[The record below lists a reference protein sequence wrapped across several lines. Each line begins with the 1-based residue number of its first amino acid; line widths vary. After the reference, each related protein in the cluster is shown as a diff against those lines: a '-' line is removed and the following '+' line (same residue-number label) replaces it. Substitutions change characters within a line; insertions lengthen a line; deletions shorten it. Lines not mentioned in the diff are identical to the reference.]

1 MFCRN
6 CGAEI
11 KDDWKICPNCG
22 KEIVRNNENTGQVS
36 QQEKFDTKKS
46 KKKIIIGI
54 IIGIIVVGGAGIV
67 YGVNANK
74 TQNTQ
79 PKTTTASKK
88 GKKTK
93 EIKDFSKQDFED
105 LVGKT
110 KEEIEK
116 AGIPKVEKGEYET
129 SDSSVKVSMKKGKVN
144 FIHIEGDEKT
154 APTFHEVK
162 LGMSKEEAEEK
173 LKDAYP
179 ETMPSAEGLYAMN
192 YEKQEQVTCYCDTDN
207 DQVLEISYQ
216 ALTEEELKEVK
227 EELAQQFVFP
237 DSANKYLS
245 EDEIRKVDVDKMNIG
260 RNEIYAR
267 HGYIFTDEEMKQYF
281 ENQQWYRERVTADQF
296 KEDVFNSFEKKNIEL
311 IKKVEDEV
319 NGTSDSTNGQ
329 ETNNSDDT
337 NFIGMEGTYQCGS
350 DDESGLIDVWKEGN
364 DIYFAMGT
372 QENPGILGGVG
383 GGMKGTIKD
392 NRTVTID
399 YGEGLIFTLVWDDA
413 GSFTITRSTS
423 SGWDVIDEI
432 TDNVTYVNAEY
443 YGVS

>member
-6 CGAEI
+6 CGAEV

-22 KEIVRNNENTGQVS
+22 KEIVRNNENIGQVS

-319 NGTSDSTNGQ
+319 NGTNGQ

>member
-6 CGAEI
+6 CGAEV

-179 ETMPSAEGLYAMN
+179 ETMLSAEGLYAMN

>member
-22 KEIVRNNENTGQVS
+22 KEIVRNNENIGQVS

-296 KEDVFNSFEKKNIEL
+296 KEDVFNSFERDWNW
-311 IKKVEDEV
+311 
-319 NGTSDSTNGQ
+319 Q
-329 ETNNSDDT
+329 RSDD
-337 NFIGMEGTYQCGS
+337 
-350 DDESGLIDVWKEGN
+350 
-364 DIYFAMGT
+364 
-372 QENPGILGGVG
+372 
-383 GGMKGTIKD
+383 
-392 NRTVTID
+392 
-399 YGEGLIFTLVWDDA
+399 
-413 GSFTITRSTS
+413 
-423 SGWDVIDEI
+423 
-432 TDNVTYVNAEY
+432 
-443 YGVS
+443 

>member
-129 SDSSVKVSMKKGKVN
+129 SDSSVKVSMKKGIL
-144 FIHIEGDEKT
+144 FI
-154 APTFHEVK
+154 
-162 LGMSKEEAEEK
+162 
-173 LKDAYP
+173 
-179 ETMPSAEGLYAMN
+179 
-192 YEKQEQVTCYCDTDN
+192 
-207 DQVLEISYQ
+207 
-216 ALTEEELKEVK
+216 
-227 EELAQQFVFP
+227 
-237 DSANKYLS
+237 
-245 EDEIRKVDVDKMNIG
+245 
-260 RNEIYAR
+260 
-267 HGYIFTDEEMKQYF
+267 
-281 ENQQWYRERVTADQF
+281 
-296 KEDVFNSFEKKNIEL
+296 
-311 IKKVEDEV
+311 
-319 NGTSDSTNGQ
+319 
-329 ETNNSDDT
+329 
-337 NFIGMEGTYQCGS
+337 
-350 DDESGLIDVWKEGN
+350 
-364 DIYFAMGT
+364 
-372 QENPGILGGVG
+372 
-383 GGMKGTIKD
+383 
-392 NRTVTID
+392 
-399 YGEGLIFTLVWDDA
+399 
-413 GSFTITRSTS
+413 
-423 SGWDVIDEI
+423 
-432 TDNVTYVNAEY
+432 
-443 YGVS
+443 